1 MFAPP
6 IAGDDMVQGKLMRFL
21 AAVLAGMVVT
31 VENLQAGQLPLKSR
45 ALNHMGNSDYRG
57 YGESIAG

>member
-1 MFAPP
+1 
-6 IAGDDMVQGKLMRFL
+6 MVQGKLVRFL

-31 VENLQAGQLPLKSR
+31 IENLQAGQLPLGSR

-57 YGESIAG
+57 YGESMTG